1 MRSQQS
7 TGPQGPYSPQPPSGP
22 YQPQGGRKMG
32 KKITQWAATLL
43 GAGAATG
50 LLLTGTA
57 SAATASP
64 ASARQ
69 STAATAGHRIQ
80 IDKIYYNSPG
90 TDDGSNSSLNHEW
103 VRLYNTSS
111 SKISLRHWTLSDA
124 AGHTF
129 KFATYSLGA
138 HSTVKIRT
146 GHGSPTQTNR
156 YWNQDWYI
164 WNNTGDTA
172 TLADSNGGTVDSCS
186 YTGTSAGYV
195 YC

>member
-1 MRSQQS
+1 
-7 TGPQGPYSPQPPSGP
+7 
-22 YQPQGGRKMG
+22 MG
-32 KKITQWAATLL
+32 SKITQWAATLL
-43 GAGAATG
+43 AAGAAAG

-64 ASARQ
+64 AAARASTSA
-69 STAATAGHRIQ
+69 AAAGHRIQ
-80 IDKIYYNSPG
+80 INKIYYNSPG
-90 TDDGSNSSLNHEW
+90 PDDGSNSSLNHEW

-129 KFATYSLGA
+129 KFGTYSLGA

-172 TLADSNGGTVDSCS
+172 TLADNNGGTVDSCS

-195 YC
+195 NC